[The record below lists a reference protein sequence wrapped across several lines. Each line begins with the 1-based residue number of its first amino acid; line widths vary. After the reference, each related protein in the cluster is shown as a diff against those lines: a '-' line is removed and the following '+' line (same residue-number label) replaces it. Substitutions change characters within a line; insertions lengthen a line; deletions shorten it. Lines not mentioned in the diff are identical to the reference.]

1 MTDPVAQKYA
11 ELQARIGEHLHPG
24 ETFRG
29 AIWITRATSRPSAGQ
44 VARQELGPK
53 RLLESMAT
61 EAIGIDDASTGPD
74 AYGDDRRGVLDGR
87 PGSVA
92 AQLDAQVPQPTA
104 ARALALTDQ
113 RLIVFEKAP
122 PPAGGASSDP
132 AGARKRSWLAKAG
145 DLIRNQPSTEPLPP
159 LIPRWETSRR
169 AVASATAGGGRIHI
183 AFSDGSSL
191 SLVTPEALAHR
202 FLSALGH

>member
-1 MTDPVAQKYA
+1 MTDPVAQKYR
-11 ELQARIGEHLHPG
+11 ELQARVGEHLHPG

-29 AIWITRATSRPSAGQ
+29 AIWVTRATSRPSAGQ

-53 RLLESMAT
+53 RLLESIAS
-61 EAIGIDDASTGPD
+61 EAIGIDEASTGPD

-104 ARALALTDQ
+104 ARALALTDH

-122 PPAGGASSDP
+122 PAPGP
-132 AGARKRSWLAKAG
+132 KRSWLAKAG
-145 DLIRNQPSTEPLPP
+145 DLIRNQPSGEPLPP
-159 LIPRWETSRR
+159 LVHRWEVPRR
-169 AVASATAGGGRIHI
+169 AVVSATVGGGRVHL
-183 AFSDGSSL
+183 AFGDGSRL
-191 SLVTPEALAHR
+191 SLVTPEVLAHR
-202 FLSALGH
+202 FVSALDH